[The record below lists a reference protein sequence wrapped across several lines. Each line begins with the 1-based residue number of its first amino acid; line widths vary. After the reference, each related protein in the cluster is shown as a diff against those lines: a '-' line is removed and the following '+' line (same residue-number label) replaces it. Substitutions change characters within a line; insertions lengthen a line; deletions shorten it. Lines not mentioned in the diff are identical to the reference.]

1 MSSFNG
7 NGKHSKTLV
16 NPSQGLLVLPPNDE
30 RAEEAVLGSLLID
43 PDLSLMV
50 VAPILNSSMFYII
63 KNGWIYECIMRL
75 HERHDAVDA
84 LTLVGELERVGRLD
98 EIGGES
104 YLAQLTNSVPTA
116 LNVETYAQSVA
127 NAYTRRRMIASASAI
142 AKEAYDQSKHL
153 DDCMAESGRA
163 WLAIQQNQNTGTTVA
178 ARTAINSLAQHVED
192 MQARPDKSAVIGLT
206 TGYTDLDKITGGL
219 QKGDLFIVAGRPGM
233 GKSALMKDFAVT
245 ACKAGKRVMLFSLEM
260 DAAQVMTRIISS
272 ETGIPSERIKSG
284 DLRDDEWNN
293 FTCIS
298 MQVADWRL
306 WIDEGAALTIPALRA
321 KVNRVYQQHGLDLIV
336 VDYLQLMKGNAEN
349 RVQEIGEITMGLK
362 QIAREFKVPLV
373 AGAQLSRALEQRNDK
388 RPQLSDLRESGSIE
402 NDADIVSFI
411 YRDEIYNPNTD
422 AKNVA
427 EIHIGKNR
435 NGPTGYVNLFFNKL
449 LTAFKPL
456 TRERVEL

>member
-1 MSSFNG
+1 
-7 NGKHSKTLV
+7 
-16 NPSQGLLVLPPNDE
+16 
-30 RAEEAVLGSLLID
+30 
-43 PDLSLMV
+43 
-50 VAPILNSSMFYII
+50 
-63 KNGWIYECIMRL
+63 
-75 HERHDAVDA
+75 
-84 LTLVGELERVGRLD
+84 
-98 EIGGES
+98 
-104 YLAQLTNSVPTA
+104 
-116 LNVETYAQSVA
+116 
-127 NAYTRRRMIASASAI
+127 
-142 AKEAYDQSKHL
+142 
-153 DDCMAESGRA
+153 
-163 WLAIQQNQNTGTTVA
+163 
-178 ARTAINSLAQHVED
+178 
-192 MQARPDKSAVIGLT
+192 
-206 TGYTDLDKITGGL
+206 
-219 QKGDLFIVAGRPGM
+219 LFIVAGRPGM

-411 YRDEIYNPNTD
+411 YRDEIYNPSTD